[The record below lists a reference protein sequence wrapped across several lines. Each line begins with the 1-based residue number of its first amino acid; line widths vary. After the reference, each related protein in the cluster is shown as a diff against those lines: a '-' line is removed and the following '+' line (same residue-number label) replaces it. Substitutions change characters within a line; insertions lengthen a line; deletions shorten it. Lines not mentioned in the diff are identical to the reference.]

1 MDSRLI
7 ENYIYRNIVTGR
19 LDIQFWYISHFGS
32 SCLRRTEYAVEYSK
46 RVDLQVCLPLSLFL
60 SLLLTS

>member
-7 ENYIYRNIVTGR
+7 ENYIFRNIITGR
-19 LDIQFWYISHFGS
+19 LDIQFWYISYFDS

-46 RVDLQVCLPLSLFL
+46 RVDLQVDLPLSLFL